1 MATAQVFY
9 AQEPLK
15 QVKVVLIF
23 PVMEIPSEPID
34 LDNDELPAA
43 PALSPPLKKTRKV
56 NFEAD
61 GGVEEVDDD
70 SMEELAAPSLFT
82 PPTTSPGQPT
92 ANQGTLDPAVVQLLA
107 GMLQKT
113 ENTLVGKMDQMQA
126 SQQTVLET
134 VDAHTA
140 QIASIEARLQLIETK
155 QSQQT
160 PQDVPPY
167 VSQLQHEVK
176 ELTGQMHQL
185 SRARAPSAPP
195 HSQHGANPAEPPR
208 GHRAAS
214 APPLHSRAL
223 SQPSSSDVDWNHLV
237 IGGWLTD
244 TRRETVE
251 AETKALV
258 QAMGIQTDVL
268 EVIVYGRRAS
278 TSHVRLR
285 ALPDSEAKRRLLQL
299 KADNL
304 DKHTI
309 HSSSKN
315 AWLTQH
321 KSAHKRFNNRAT
333 KYVKDTLQTLVSP
346 SSVDQF
352 DVDWNRQILWL
363 QDARVAASQAAALLA
378 PSTDQLET
386 LIYSDSRSQDTITFH
401 VNLTRIST
409 ATQIPVPA
417 LKQALGNIQDE

>member
-1 MATAQVFY
+1 MITKWLWLK
-9 AQEPLK
+9 PLK

-304 DKHTI
+304 DKHTV
-309 HSSSKN
+309 HSSGKI

>member
-1 MATAQVFY
+1 MATAQ
-9 AQEPLK
+9 AIKCSRPLN

-23 PVMEIPSEPID
+23 PVMEKPSEPID

-61 GGVEEVDDD
+61 GVEEVDDD
-70 SMEELAAPSLFT
+70 SMEELEVPLFT
-82 PPTTSPGQPT
+82 PPTTGPAQPT

-140 QIASIEARLQLIETK
+140 QIASIEARLHLIETK

-160 PQDVPPY
+160 PQDMPPY
-167 VSQLQHEVK
+167 VSELQHEVK
-176 ELTGQMHQL
+176 ELTDQMHQL

-195 HSQHGANPAEPPR
+195 HSHNPAEPPR

-244 TRRETVE
+244 TRREQVE

-268 EVIVYGRRAS
+268 EVTVYGRRAS

-309 HSSSKN
+309 HSSGKN

-346 SSVDQF
+346 SSADQI

-363 QDARVAASQAAALLA
+363 HDARVAASQSAALLA
-378 PSTDQLET
+378 PSADQLET

-401 VNLTRIST
+401 VNLTRISA
-409 ATQIPVPA
+409 ATQIPVPT

>member
-1 MATAQVFY
+1 M
-9 AQEPLK
+9 
-15 QVKVVLIF
+15 
-23 PVMEIPSEPID
+23 
-34 LDNDELPAA
+34 
-43 PALSPPLKKTRKV
+43 
-56 NFEAD
+56 
-61 GGVEEVDDD
+61 
-70 SMEELAAPSLFT
+70 
-82 PPTTSPGQPT
+82 
-92 ANQGTLDPAVVQLLA
+92 
-107 GMLQKT
+107 
-113 ENTLVGKMDQMQA
+113 
-126 SQQTVLET
+126 
-134 VDAHTA
+134 
-140 QIASIEARLQLIETK
+140 
-155 QSQQT
+155 
-160 PQDVPPY
+160 
-167 VSQLQHEVK
+167 
-176 ELTGQMHQL
+176 
-185 SRARAPSAPP
+185 
-195 HSQHGANPAEPPR
+195 
-208 GHRAAS
+208 
-214 APPLHSRAL
+214 
-223 SQPSSSDVDWNHLV
+223 
-237 IGGWLTD
+237 
-244 TRRETVE
+244 E

-278 TSHVRLR
+278 TSHVRLW

-309 HSSSKN
+309 HSSGKN

-333 KYVKDTLQTLVSP
+333 KYVKDTLQALVSP